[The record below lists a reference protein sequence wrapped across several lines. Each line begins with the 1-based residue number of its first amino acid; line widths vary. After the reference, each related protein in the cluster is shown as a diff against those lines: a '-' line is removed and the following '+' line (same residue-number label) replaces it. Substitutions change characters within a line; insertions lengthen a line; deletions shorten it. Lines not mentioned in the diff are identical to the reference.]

1 MRRKTYIKKKE
12 DCISLNHT
20 EIRVEKK
27 WAQVR
32 HVLTHTES
40 TLKKDLNL
48 KKLDGATFL
57 PYGYVRTYRA
67 KFGRNAEKRSA
78 RIPSDSQQ
86 KHGRKTTQHVNSSA
100 VVKSP
105 VDNNRRH
112 R

>member
-20 EIRVEKK
+20 EIRVEK

-48 KKLDGATFL
+48 KKLSGATFL

-67 KFGRNAEKRSA
+67 KFGRKAEKKGAHASRRTHNKSTAGKQHNMSTASRS
-78 RIPSDSQQ
+78 
-86 KHGRKTTQHVNSSA
+86 
-100 VVKSP
+100 
-105 VDNNRRH
+105 
-112 R
+112 

>member
-20 EIRVEKK
+20 EIRVEK

-48 KKLDGATFL
+48 KKLSVLLFCPMGTCERTEQNLGA
-57 PYGYVRTYRA
+57 RQ
-67 KFGRNAEKRSA
+67 KKRSA

-86 KHGRKTTQHVNSSA
+86 KHGRKTTQHVNSGA

-105 VDNNRRH
+105 VDDNRRH

>member
-1 MRRKTYIKKKE
+1 VRRKTYIKKKE

-20 EIRVEKK
+20 KIRVEK
-27 WAQVR
+27 WVQVR

-48 KKLDGATFL
+48 KKLSGATFL

-67 KFGRNAEKRSA
+67 KFGHKAEKKERTHPVGLTTKA
-78 RIPSDSQQ
+78 RQENNTTCQQ
-86 KHGRKTTQHVNSSA
+86 RRGRKVTS
-100 VVKSP
+100 
-105 VDNNRRH
+105 RR